1 MDIASEAIRRSKAI
15 DRIAMSAE
23 ALGSELG
30 LEQLATAV
38 TSATHRTPAYKQLF
52 QLEAVADLLEAV
64 AREVAPD
71 FMPTINATPTALEL
85 ATEQGV
91 DLAKVEGTGVDG
103 RILKSD
109 VLEAVDVQAADREEA
124 ARLEA
129 IAEAEANTTAA
140 ALKYAHENGVDL
152 TTITG
157 TGTGG
162 RITLEDVKGANG
174 EA

>member
-1 MDIASEAIRRSKAI
+1 MDLGILAARRQIATERLAKAAKTIGKAQGVDLTFAPAPANDPAIK
-15 DRIAMSAE
+15 
-23 ALGSELG
+23 LL
-30 LEQLATAV
+30 
-38 TSATHRTPAYKQLF
+38 Y
-52 QLEAVADLLEAV
+52 QLEAAAELLETV
-64 AREVAPD
+64 AKGLAPD
-71 FMPTINATPTALEL
+71 TIDVSPTALEL

-109 VLEAVDVQAADREEA
+109 VLEAVDVQAAEREEA
-124 ARLEA
+124 ERLQT
-129 IAEAEANTTAA
+129 IADAEANTTAA

-152 TTITG
+152 TTVTG
-157 TGTGG
+157 KGTGG